1 MTERVYPAGPG
12 YEEFKRRVADLTGV
26 DLDMYK
32 FQIHRRVHTLM
43 HNWGFEEYGTFFKL
57 LQEDPDKRKKF
68 LDYITINVTEFFR
81 NPPRWEM
88 LREFVFPKLLAL
100 PSDRFFFWSA
110 GCSSGEEAYSLAIL
124 ALEAGVNASV
134 LAVDVD
140 EGAIAR
146 AKAGIYE
153 EKQLV
158 NVPERLRRR
167 YFRRTQ
173 EGSYEVSQGVRDLVT
188 FRRANLLTF
197 PFPRNRH
204 LVLCRNVVI
213 YFSNETKRKLYE
225 KFFDCL
231 APGGFLVIGTT
242 EQIFDYASIGFR
254 QEGSFLYRKPVGGES
269 GIKSFRSGGVAHEA
283 GQGNRIPR
291 QNGK

>member
-1 MTERVYPAGPG
+1 MAERVYPAGPG

-26 DLDMYK
+26 DLNMYK

-43 HNWGFEEYGTFFKL
+43 RNWGIEEYETLYNL
-57 LQEDPDKRKKF
+57 LREDLDKRKKF

-88 LREFVFPKLLAL
+88 IREFILPKLLVSGRERL
-100 PSDRFFFWSA
+100 RFWSA
-110 GCSSGEEAYSLAIL
+110 GCSSGEEPYSLAIL
-124 ALEAGVNASV
+124 ALETGVDASI

-140 EGAIAR
+140 EGAITR
-146 AKAGIYE
+146 AKAGIYG
-153 EKQLV
+153 EKQLA

-167 YFRRTQ
+167 YFRRTEDGNYEILQ
-173 EGSYEVSQGVRDLVT
+173 EVKDLVT
-188 FRRANLLTF
+188 FRRVNLLTF
-197 PFPRNRH
+197 PFPRNQH

-213 YFSNETKRKLYE
+213 YFSAETKRKLYE
-225 KFFDCL
+225 KFFNCL
-231 APGGFLVIGTT
+231 APGGFLVVGTT
-242 EQIFDYASIGFR
+242 EQIFDYATIGFR
-254 QEGSFLYRKPVGGES
+254 QEGSFLYRKPPEGES
-269 GIKSFRSGGVAHEA
+269 GIKSFRSGGVADEA

>member
-1 MTERVYPAGPG
+1 MVERVYPAGPG
-12 YEEFKRRVADLTGV
+12 YEKFKRRVADLTGV

-43 HNWGFEEYGTFFKL
+43 RNWGFEEYDTFYDL
-57 LQEDPDKRKKF
+57 LHEDPDRRKKF

-88 LREFVFPKLLAL
+88 LREFVLPKLLVSGREGL
-100 PSDRFFFWSA
+100 RFWSA
-110 GCSSGEEAYSLAIL
+110 GCSSGEEPYSLAIL
-124 ALEAGVNASV
+124 ALEAGVDASV

-146 AKAGIYE
+146 AKAGVYG

-167 YFRRTQ
+167 YFRREK
-173 EGSYEVSQGVRDLVT
+173 EGSYAVSQGVRDLVS

-197 PFPRNRH
+197 PFPRDRH

-213 YFSNETKRKLYE
+213 YFSAETKRKLYE

-231 APGGFLVIGTT
+231 APGGFLVVGTT
-242 EQIFDYASIGFR
+242 EQIFDYATIGFQ
-254 QEGSFLYRKPVGGES
+254 QEGSFLYRKPAEGES